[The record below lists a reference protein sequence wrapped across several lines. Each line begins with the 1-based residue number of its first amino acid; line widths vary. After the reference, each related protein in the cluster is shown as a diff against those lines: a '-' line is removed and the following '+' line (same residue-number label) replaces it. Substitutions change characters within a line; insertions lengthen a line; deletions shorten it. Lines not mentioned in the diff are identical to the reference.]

1 MYVNEIISQKQ
12 LSKYRVAKGSG
23 IPYMTLNDICSGH
36 ARIEKCSAETLFKLA
51 KVLNVTIED
60 LIVDS
65 MENKDPLQYVMSF
78 ELFKSNVCHRVKDN
92 GDIPFIIETLK
103 SGKIQEYYDRKEYPK
118 AYYLL
123 AMVDYLSRENNLP
136 LCNLYHDM
144 RKQRLAE
151 PIYPLGAMVMAEV
164 MRDDSIVTESLENA
178 IPEFRRYNIAENEV
192 RNVI

>member
-1 MYVNEIISQKQ
+1 MNINDLLKEKGMT
-12 LSKYRVAKGSG
+12 KYRLAKLSG
-23 IPYMTLNDICSGH
+23 VPHATLNDICSGH
-36 ARIEKCSAETLFKLA
+36 ARIEKCNAETLYKLA

-60 LIVDS
+60 LIADS
-65 MENKDPLQYVMSF
+65 MEREDPLKHVMSF

-123 AMVDYLSRENNLP
+123 AMVDYLSRENGIP
-136 LCNLYHDM
+136 LCSLYRDM
-144 RKQRLAE
+144 RRHRLAE
-151 PIYPLGAMVMAEV
+151 PIYPLGAMVMAAV
-164 MRDDSIVTESLENA
+164 MGDDSIVTESLENA